1 MSLKCTFKEG
11 FMKTRIVLTIVL
23 SFSSVCFSQ
32 VASAKTIQLN
42 HQAQKKLRVQICR
55 IPGIPRSEARDAMC
69 WSDDQQ
75 QREADAWARSPH
87 NPENQDPEIRGL
99 NNSARHKFYGERG
112 LMKLE
117 QGDYARAISY
127 FNKAVAINRFSSGVY
142 HNRGLAKRKLND
154 LSGALADYN
163 LAISLK
169 ESAESYAQRGF
180 VKDSLN
186 DLQGALEDY
195 DKAISM
201 ELDPVTYFNRA
212 YTKRRVNDRAGA
224 IQDFREAA
232 RLFKQQGK
240 TEDYQDTLNQLQKMN
255 ATL

>member
-1 MSLKCTFKEG
+1 MIKF
-11 FMKTRIVLTIVL
+11 I
-23 SFSSVCFSQ
+23 SFSIGLFTLLITQGAQATISNGISRSQ
-32 VASAKTIQLN
+32 QITKR
-42 HQAQKKLRVQICR
+42 HYAQWRWGTP
-55 IPGIPRSEARDAMC
+55 IPTTRPEVVDAINRDNARRQQEA
-69 WSDDQQ
+69 
-75 QREADAWARSPH
+75 EAWARSPH

-195 DKAISM
+195 NKAISM